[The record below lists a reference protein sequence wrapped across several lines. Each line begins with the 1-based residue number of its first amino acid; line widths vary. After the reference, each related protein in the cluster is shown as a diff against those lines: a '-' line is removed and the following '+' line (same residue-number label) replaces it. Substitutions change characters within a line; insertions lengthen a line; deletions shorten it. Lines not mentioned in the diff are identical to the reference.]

1 LKTGIIPYLNQMF
14 SILAVTFCFVPLFL
28 YWWKKLGPERSYLIV
43 ALFWTINGSTYTPE
57 IFHWTWYNS
66 ITNQITLYYNLIDA
80 PLIILF
86 FYFFYKKKFFLYLL
100 VGFIFFEVL
109 MIAWKGFNF
118 DSNDIIIGVGSL
130 ICLIL
135 NIWGI
140 SLYLRNIEHS
150 SFENVMVF
158 INAGFIFYYG
168 LFPVTFYF
176 NYLQSSRVV
185 LQANLPYV
193 TFINYFSIC
202 MATGLIS
209 YGLWK
214 FAIKKYR
221 EEHF

>member
-1 LKTGIIPYLNQMF
+1 MLNQLF
-14 SILAVTFCFVPLFL
+14 SILTVAFCFIPLCL
-28 YWWKKLGPERSYLIV
+28 YWWKRLAPDKSYFIV
-43 ALFWTINGSTYTPE
+43 VLFWTINGITYAPE

-100 VGFIFFEVL
+100 LSFIIFEVL

-118 DSNDIIIGVGSL
+118 DSNNIIIGVGSL

-140 SLYLRNIEHS
+140 NLYLKNIEHTAN
-150 SFENVMVF
+150 ENVMVF
-158 INAGFIFYYG
+158 LNAGFIFYYG
-168 LFPVTFYF
+168 LFAVAFYF
-176 NYLQSSRVV
+176 NYLQSSKVV
-185 LQANLPYV
+185 LLANLPYV

-214 FAIKKYR
+214 FAIKHYR
-221 EEHF
+221 EDHY